1 MTREF
6 ATKAAVIFVLFLLGM
21 ATLKFLFGDPLAPT
35 RHFGFGRFA
44 MDIALGILAISVI
57 GAVSVFTL
65 GSVVIFLKR
74 RAGGQTRGIG
84 AQQSEAFNARLND
97 LERRVTDVQDVLI
110 SMDDKLSRSEVKN
123 PGG

>member
-6 ATKAAVIFVLFLLGM
+6 ATKAAVVFVLFLLGM

-74 RAGGQTRGIG
+74 RAGGQRGIG

-110 SMDDKLSRSEVKN
+110 SLDDKLSRSEGN
-123 PGG
+123 RTAG

>member
-6 ATKAAVIFVLFLLGM
+6 ATKAAVVFVLFLLGM
-21 ATLKFLFGDPLAPT
+21 VTLKFLFGDPLAPT

-57 GAVSVFTL
+57 AAVSVFTL

-74 RAGGQTRGIG
+74 RAGGQTRGNG
-84 AQQSEAFNARLND
+84 AEQSEAFHARLNE
-97 LERRVTDVQDVLI
+97 LERRITDVQDVLI
-110 SMDDKLSRSEVKN
+110 SLDDKLSRSEVKN
-123 PGG
+123 PDS

>member
-6 ATKAAVIFVLFLLGM
+6 ATKAAVVFVLFLLGLV
-21 ATLKFLFGDPLAPT
+21 TLKFLFGDPLAPT

-44 MDIALGILAISVI
+44 MDMALGILAISVI
-57 GAVSVFTL
+57 AAVSVFTL

-74 RAGGQTRGIG
+74 RAGGQTRGSG
-84 AQQSEAFNARLND
+84 AQQTEAFNSRLDD

-110 SMDDKLSRSEVKN
+110 SLDDKLSRSERN
-123 PGG
+123 RTAG